1 MKNFYLFL
9 HFFFG
14 AFLVSS
20 SIYLN
25 YRIYILKKNDNFKE
39 NIKKISTFSDKTE
52 ILFIF
57 FLPMLSILHLTTN
70 QYLLSNLSL
79 YVKFALYFFLVFV
92 LMRSRFILKNNILN
106 EDILRKREISYKKFF
121 FLRQLYLLILFITFF
136 YTPVNNGLIKTLIFF
151 RMIKI

>member
-79 YVKFALYFFLVFV
+79 YVKFALYFFF
-92 LMRSRFILKNNILN
+92 SICLN
-106 EDILRKREISYKKFF
+106 EIKVYFKKQYF
-121 FLRQLYLLILFITFF
+121 
-136 YTPVNNGLIKTLIFF
+136 K
-151 RMIKI
+151 

>member
-121 FLRQLYLLILFITFF
+121 FSKTVILTYFIYNFFLYTS
-136 YTPVNNGLIKTLIFF
+136 K
-151 RMIKI
+151 